1 VCELSTIRWLVA
13 RRAKPEHLPVERP
26 TKFDLVINLTR
37 VKALGITIP
46 EPFLLRADAVIE

>member
-1 VCELSTIRWLVA
+1 MCELSTIRWLVA